1 METGLLSGLFWQNF
15 NQIPHN
21 FRTKSPT
28 AFASL
33 FVFKSFSNAFQ
44 EQWNDSK
51 AEVIKLQ
58 VTDQIHLDACFY
70 QLFLVKH
77 SHIHLLLIMELER
90 GIAYKWAEDNL

>member
-1 METGLLSGLFWQNF
+1 MEIELLLGLFQQNF

-21 FRTKSPT
+21 FRTKNPT
-28 AFASL
+28 VFASP

-58 VTDQIHLDACFY
+58 ITDQIHPDACFS

-77 SHIHLLLIMELER
+77 SHIHL
-90 GIAYKWAEDNL
+90 